1 MSSPLE
7 NCPGFFRKQ
16 AKDYA
21 ESNGNTCG
29 FFVHRNASSH
39 SELTFYSQFFG
50 KYRRSPNLNGIPRA
64 ENFVNTSVST
74 KLPTT
79 KAKRLPARSTSAQS
93 HRMFRIRFMP
103 GSCGQEPSA
112 QAFVLLII
120 VRSNQ
125 TCGLLEP
132 MRLATFAWASTT

>member
-7 NCPGFFRKQ
+7 NLPRFFRKQ

-21 ESNGNTCG
+21 ESNGTTCG

-50 KYRRSPNLNGIPRA
+50 NIDDRLISKERPGG

-74 KLPTT
+74 KLPTST
-79 KAKRLPARSTSAQS
+79 AKRLPAPSASAQS
-93 HRMFRIRFMP
+93 HRRFGIRFYA
-103 GSCGQEPSA
+103 GVA
-112 QAFVLLII
+112 AV
-120 VRSNQ
+120 
-125 TCGLLEP
+125 
-132 MRLATFAWASTT
+132 

>member
-39 SELTFYSQFFG
+39 SELTFYSEFFG
-50 KYRRSPNLNGIPRA
+50 NIDRRLISKGISWA
-64 ENFVNTSVST
+64 ENFVNTTVST
-74 KLPTT
+74 KLPTS
-79 KAKRLPARSTSAQS
+79 KVKRLSACSAPAQS
-93 HRMFRIRFMP
+93 RRLFRIRFYARVVAVK
-103 GSCGQEPSA
+103 S
-112 QAFVLLII
+112 QAHK
-120 VRSNQ
+120 
-125 TCGLLEP
+125 
-132 MRLATFAWASTT
+132 RLDY